1 MQNESLYNE
10 NDLLRQVAEGNQLA
24 FRRLFDRYNK
34 RLFTFAEE
42 MLKSAADAEEIVQE
56 CFTKLWVDRAN
67 FGEIDHAGN
76 YLYRMVRNKT
86 LDHIR
91 KVAREQK
98 LISQVW
104 ANISKTDEGLQEEIQ
119 KKETQELI
127 EQALSALSAQKQHIY
142 RLSRESDYS
151 HEQIADLTGLSKSR
165 INNILVETLK
175 HIKTHLEGHSGTLA
189 TIFWL
194 YSWDRL
200 L

>member
-1 MQNESLYNE
+1 
-10 NDLLRQVAEGNQLA
+10 
-24 FRRLFDRYNK
+24 
-34 RLFTFAEE
+34 

-67 FGEIDHAGN
+67 FSEIENPGN

-86 LDHIR
+86 IDHMR

-98 LISQVW
+98 LIRQVW
-104 ANISKTDEGLQEEIQ
+104 ANISKTDEGLKEELE

-127 EQALSALSAQKQHIY
+127 EQALSELSPQKQHIY
-142 RLSRESDYS
+142 RLSRENDYS

-165 INNILVETLK
+165 VNNILSETIK
-175 HIKTHLEGHSGTLA
+175 HIKSYLEGHSGTLA
-189 TIFWL
+189 IIFWL